1 MRGYSLLRRLK
12 RDQSKC
18 PLYGIAGCPLFR
30 GCFTIGVYGATI
42 RTWVSVR
49 YNGGVRSSGVSVKR
63 GSTVLNSGPTANVH
77 IMNTMT
83 YAIKIGYCHKT
94 PATEIHVSALSLVV

>member
-12 RDQSKC
+12 RD
-18 PLYGIAGCPLFR
+18 R
-30 GCFTIGVYGATI
+30 ATI

-63 GSTVLNSGPTANVH
+63 GSTVVDIVDRVLECGLVNS
-77 IMNTMT
+77 
-83 YAIKIGYCHKT
+83 
-94 PATEIHVSALSLVV
+94 